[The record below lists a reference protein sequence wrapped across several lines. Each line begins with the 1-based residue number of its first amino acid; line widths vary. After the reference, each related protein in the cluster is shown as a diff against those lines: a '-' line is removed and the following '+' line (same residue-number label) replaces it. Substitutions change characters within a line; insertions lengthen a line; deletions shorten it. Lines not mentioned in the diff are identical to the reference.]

1 MCGIVNR
8 PEGTL
13 ENPTSRQRRD
23 VTLPP
28 YATHLHGWFMWY
40 VRGYLRRHFHA
51 IRLLKPSDGRP
62 TVPDVADQPVLLY
75 TNHPSWWDPLIFLSV
90 AQKLFPDR
98 LNYGPIDSTAL
109 GRYSFLEKIGF
120 IGIEPDSWKGAA
132 RFLRLARAAL
142 ERPDVFFWVT
152 AQGNFVDPRHRPVT
166 IKPGVGHAAAVAKR
180 GLIIPFALEYP
191 FWNERL
197 PEAIVSFG
205 TPHRIDQHTERD
217 ADTWNRILEKS
228 LEETQDELRDAAIAR
243 NSDAFTELASGTV
256 GVGGAYDII
265 RRIRSTLSGKTFNP
279 AHEEESS

>member
-13 ENPTSRQRRD
+13 ENPPSRQRRD

-120 IGIEPDSWKGAA
+120 LGIEPDSWKGAA

-205 TPHRIDQHTERD
+205 TR
-217 ADTWNRILEKS
+217 
-228 LEETQDELRDAAIAR
+228 
-243 NSDAFTELASGTV
+243 TELINTLNETRTHGTV
-256 GVGGAYDII
+256 FLRNHSK
-265 RRIRSTLSGKTFNP
+265 RRRTNYEMPRLLGTQTRSLN
-279 AHEEESS
+279 

>member
-1 MCGIVNR
+1 
-8 PEGTL
+8 
-13 ENPTSRQRRD
+13 
-23 VTLPP
+23 
-28 YATHLHGWFMWY
+28 MWY
-40 VRGYLRRHFHA
+40 VRGYIRRHFHA
-51 IRLLKPSDGRP
+51 VRLLNPPDGRSP
-62 TVPDVADQPVLLY
+62 IPDIVDEPVLLY

-120 IGIEPDSWKGAA
+120 LGIEPDSWKGAA
-132 RFLRLARAAL
+132 RFLRLAKAAL

-152 AQGNFVDPRHRPVT
+152 AQGDFVDPRYRPVT

-205 TPHRIDQHTERD
+205 EPHRIDQHTKHD
-217 ADTWNRILEKS
+217 ADEWNQILAAS
-228 LEETQDELRDAAIAR
+228 LEETQNELRDAAISR
-243 NSDAFTELASGTV
+243 NPNAFTELASGTV
-256 GVGGAYDII
+256 GIGGAYDII

-279 AHEEESS
+279 AHEEEPA

>member
-1 MCGIVNR
+1 MRGIVNS

-13 ENPTSRQRRD
+13 ENPLSRQRRD

-51 IRLLKPSDGRP
+51 IRLLKPSDGRL

-120 IGIEPDSWKGAA
+120 LGIEPDSWKGAA

-205 TPHRIDQHTERD
+205 APHRIDQHTERD
-217 ADTWNRILEKS
+217 ADTWNRILEGS

-243 NSDAFTELASGTV
+243 NSDAFTELVSGTV